1 MNHLIV
7 FVNQIYQ
14 NVYLQY
20 FRKVKEISNKTL
32 NNCIENL
39 KHFKITSQPNK
50 EEIRLYKL
58 LVLKNENAK
67 IDHNNMPLFGHFEL
81 WTSEESSPRVFFIV
95 GRMGLLNILLIDFN
109 HEIHRRK

>member
-1 MNHLIV
+1 MFICNT
-7 FVNQIYQ
+7 
-14 NVYLQY
+14 

-81 WTSEESSPRVFFIV
+81 WTSEESP
-95 GRMGLLNILLIDFN
+95 
-109 HEIHRRK
+109 HEYFYSWENGFVKYTTHRL